1 MIINHSLPSLLQV
14 QVTMN
19 APIWQTTWTCKP
31 TYPEPWLSLDTIFA
45 NFKHIISLLLFLW
58 APVHYSFIVFKTLC
72 TQVPEGYFRAMF
84 FRLLQGVQQIGS
96 RIRIKTKG
104 RKQKKQLLVEF
115 IWLAKYCI
123 LSWNRNSYPLSFHYF
138 PQGTTIVWS
147 VANFPEQNFKYHPR
161 FELCKVGRIIGLKTL
176 K

>member
-1 MIINHSLPSLLQV
+1 MPPS
-14 QVTMN
+14 
-19 APIWQTTWTCKP
+19 CKL
-31 TYPEPWLSLDTIFA
+31 PEPVNPPILNLGCRLDTIFA

-96 RIRIKTKG
+96 RIETKG
-104 RKQKKQLLVEF
+104 RKQKKKLLLVEF

-123 LSWNRNSYPLSFHYF
+123 LS
-138 PQGTTIVWS
+138 
-147 VANFPEQNFKYHPR
+147 
-161 FELCKVGRIIGLKTL
+161 
-176 K
+176 